1 MPKFKPN
8 TSTFRMSGYSYPGT
22 SPIKQEEHFLEK
34 EPTAPM
40 VNAPSIKG
48 KMAVEDPTPGPP
60 KPPKKLQSES
70 FTRTIKPK
78 VHKKKKRG
86 WFGLPDLGITEALDA
101 MKKTQRKM
109 GTGFF
114 RKN

>member
-8 TSTFRMSGYSYPGT
+8 TSAFRMSGYSYPGT
-22 SPIKQEEHFLEK
+22 SPIREEKHFLEK

-40 VNAPSIKG
+40 VNAPMVVK
-48 KMAVEDPTPGPP
+48 DPEP
-60 KPPKKLQSES
+60 KKKLQSEG
-70 FTRTIKPK
+70 FTKTIKSK
-78 VHKKKKRG
+78 VHKKKKKKG
-86 WFGLPDLGITEALDA
+86 WFGLPDLGITEALDV
-101 MKKTQRKM
+101 MTKTQRKM